1 MELRFGLLAVVLVS
15 FLLVGCS
22 LLDFAFVRPDYT
34 ISGQVF
40 DSDTGEPL
48 VGVLIKISPDG
59 VAVTGADGEWEYA
72 GAKKG
77 AEVTASKDS
86 WEFEPAVYRVKGEE
100 ADINFAG
107 TFTGNAD

>member
-1 MELRFGLLAVVLVS
+1 MKLRFGLLAVVLVS

-22 LLDFAFVRPDYT
+22 ILDFSFVRPDYV
-34 ISGQVF
+34 ISGRVV
-40 DSDTGEPL
+40 DAETGEPIA
-48 VGVLIKISPDG
+48 GVLVKISPDG
-59 VAVTGADGEWEYA
+59 VAIAGANGGWEYT

-77 AEVTASKDS
+77 AKVTASKDG

>member
-1 MELRFGLLAVVLVS
+1 MKLRFGLLAVVLVS

-86 WEFEPAVYRVKGEE
+86 WEFEPEMYKLKGENM
-100 ADINFAG
+100 NFNFVG
-107 TFTGNAD
+107 TFTSSAD

>member
-1 MELRFGLLAVVLVS
+1 M
-15 FLLVGCS
+15 
-22 LLDFAFVRPDYT
+22 
-34 ISGQVF
+34 
-40 DSDTGEPL
+40 
-48 VGVLIKISPDG
+48 GVCWS
-59 VAVTGADGEWEYA
+59 
-72 GAKKG
+72 KKG